1 MSSSSASTPPEQPRV
16 VEDCLGVVRLLS
28 DGTVTRAADLSA
40 IPLVSDDVPSVPPVQ
55 WKDVVYDAAHALRL
69 RVYRPTAGA
78 GGRKLPVLVYFHG
91 GGFCIG
97 SFAVPNF
104 HAGALRLSAE
114 LPALV
119 LSADYRLAPEHRL
132 PAAHD
137 DDVKFSGQAHAFAI
151 FKPEKLASLSMSC
164 GGSGTAGRRRRPLLS
179 LCARVLGSR
188 DAATSCYEFVNL
200 DQ

>member
-55 WKDVVYDAAHALRL
+55 WKDVVYDAAHSLRL
-69 RVYRPTAGA
+69 SVYRPTAGA
-78 GGRKLPVLVYFHG
+78 GGRKLSVLVYFHG

-104 HAGALRLSAE
+104 HAGALRRA
-114 LPALV
+114 PGTRAL
-119 LSADYRLAPEHRL
+119 RRL
-132 PAAHD
+132 PPRARAPPPR
-137 DDVKFSGQAHAFAI
+137 GA
-151 FKPEKLASLSMSC
+151 
-164 GGSGTAGRRRRPLLS
+164 RRRRQVFGAGSRVRHLQAGKASELVHVVRRFGHGREATAPPAEPVRTR
-179 LCARVLGSR
+179 ARVS
-188 DAATSCYEFVNL
+188 
-200 DQ
+200 